1 MSKLYDARLKVE
13 KLLTDQKKGDVTEL
27 RGKIGM
33 KIGFLL
39 SLVTPTSPDDAARLE
54 RLRKAVEEVLHEKL

>member
-13 KLLTDQKKGDVTEL
+13 KLLTEQKQADVTEL

-54 RLRKAVEEVLHEKL
+54 RLRKAVEEVLHARL

>member
-1 MSKLYDARLKVE
+1 MSKLYDARLRVE
-13 KLLTDQKKGDVTEL
+13 KLLTEQKGDVTEL

-39 SLVTPTSPDDAARLE
+39 SLVTPNSPDDAVRLE
-54 RLRKAVEEVLHEKL
+54 RLRKAVDEVLHEKL

>member
-13 KLLTDQKKGDVTEL
+13 KLLTEQKKGDVTEL